1 MFFNI
6 QPLNCY
12 PLPLAGIIDNSVAC
26 LVTWLEGHSLAQTV
40 FINLYAQHPSKVEDK
55 CLRAFIIILLKV
67 VDLIK
72 DYINQ

>member
-1 MFFNI
+1 MDIANTFSHS
-6 QPLNCY
+6 
-12 PLPLAGIIDNSVAC
+12 GIIDNSIAC

-40 FINLYAQHPSKVEDK
+40 FINLYAQHPQKIEDRNVK
-55 CLRAFIIILLKV
+55 AFITLFLKV